1 MLCQTY
7 KELLI
12 SSKKES
18 RIADMIYNRN
28 STAIFTYVA
37 SPTKSSAVPV
47 SLSISLIIKSVV
59 RSDTVKTKFSFHS
72 GLVPFPVCQRSYIC
86 NHKQKF
92 EPPNIFVCRII
103 MNFFALVN
111 QDTNVQH
118 SRKLFLPHNCLHVT
132 YEHYFITILV
142 FQLGMLSY
150 MNYSLFKGMSLNS

>member
-92 EPPNIFVCRII
+92 EPPNFFVCRITMI
-103 MNFFALVN
+103 FLHQLTKIQTFNTVESFSYHTIAFI
-111 QDTNVQH
+111 
-118 SRKLFLPHNCLHVT
+118 KLMSTTLLQSQQ
-132 YEHYFITILV
+132 YFSQVCYLI
-142 FQLGMLSY
+142 
-150 MNYSLFKGMSLNS
+150 

>member
-1 MLCQTY
+1 LNHLQHHNLLININTTAEQRVATSGNMLCQTY

-72 GLVPFPVCQRSYIC
+72 GLVPFPVC
-86 NHKQKF
+86 
-92 EPPNIFVCRII
+92 
-103 MNFFALVN
+103 
-111 QDTNVQH
+111 
-118 SRKLFLPHNCLHVT
+118 
-132 YEHYFITILV
+132 
-142 FQLGMLSY
+142 
-150 MNYSLFKGMSLNS
+150 